1 MESLNLSDAVK
12 DLKEVDDPIY
22 IGTGPTPF
30 VVNPAGPGGFFKFQI
45 RYGLRCHRE
54 KPYPV
59 KRISTTKGLS
69 FFLRVSAKL
78 PLFVSVQEDAF
89 QRGCPERSYNCLE
102 RVRQEL
108 NYLSDWPEMNLYR
121 TGFLSSLGTSLPETG
136 LTRKISPL
144 RNSFPSELRLV
155 SSFDKDSSFS
165 CFLGLSFHRHTLQS
179 NQLSNFR
186 GPRISLLIPLE
197 PTLVFR
203 IKLPI

>member
-78 PLFVSVQEDAF
+78 PLFVSVQEEVWEIPEVAF
-89 QRGCPERSYNCLE
+89 PHEPGAGSSTESFGEPSY
-102 RVRQEL
+102 
-108 NYLSDWPEMNLYR
+108 S
-121 TGFLSSLGTSLPETG
+121 G
-136 LTRKISPL
+136 
-144 RNSFPSELRLV
+144 
-155 SSFDKDSSFS
+155 
-165 CFLGLSFHRHTLQS
+165 
-179 NQLSNFR
+179 
-186 GPRISLLIPLE
+186 
-197 PTLVFR
+197 
-203 IKLPI
+203 